1 MIDQAQAL
9 NDHII
14 TLDQQFYLV
23 MDRYLQALIQYY
35 IQNNANNHLQ
45 LEGVEGQLND
55 IYQKTF
61 ILASNIDKAIDIN
74 NDKTLALDEKV
85 GNAKKEY
92 HRAEKELAAV
102 TGSDLAA
109 NPLKKEMHQDM
120 LRSYFYVA
128 YYSIAI
134 LGGSFFM
141 YKKLQ
146 S

>member
-1 MIDQAQAL
+1 MVDQAQVL

-45 LEGVEGQLND
+45 FEGVEGQLNR
-55 IYQKTF
+55 IYQQTF

-85 GNAKKEY
+85 DKAKKEY
-92 HRAEKELAAV
+92 HKVEKELAV
-102 TGSDLAA
+102 ITGSDLAA
-109 NPLKKEMHQDM
+109 GPLKKEIHHDM
-120 LRSYFYVA
+120 LRSYFFTA
-128 YYSIAI
+128 YYSIAMV
-134 LGGSFFM
+134 GGAYFI
-141 YKKLQ
+141 YKKLR